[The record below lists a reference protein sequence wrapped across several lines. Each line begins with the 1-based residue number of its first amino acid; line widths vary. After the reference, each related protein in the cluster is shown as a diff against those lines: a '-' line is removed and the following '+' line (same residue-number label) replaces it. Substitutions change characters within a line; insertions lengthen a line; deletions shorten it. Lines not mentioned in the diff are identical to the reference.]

1 MSSQERLDLNVSTT
15 FVELAVTS
23 ANMWGKEGQV
33 LLQKARGS
41 FAPYRIKNR
50 TGSPLFVWSDDDAS
64 RDSKDA
70 GAVKIAND
78 QTVDWRFDDWKTMR
92 EASEL
97 VRSSSAVFTLFVAC
111 LNLRT
116 TQHWHTDCRKAMGSA
131 ERYSSGQ
138 RRRIY
143 VFSSPSDGEIR

>member
-1 MSSQERLDLNVSTT
+1 M
-15 FVELAVTS
+15 ELAVTS

-70 GAVKIAND
+70 SAVKIAND

-97 VRSSSAVFTLFVAC
+97 VRFSSAVFTFFL
-111 LNLRT
+111 
-116 TQHWHTDCRKAMGSA
+116 
-131 ERYSSGQ
+131 
-138 RRRIY
+138 
-143 VFSSPSDGEIR
+143 